1 MTEEKR
7 DSLLF
12 PDEELRRM
20 AAETP
25 SPPEDFRQGW
35 REALRKEMSG
45 AAGGETKGNAAVR
58 SVPAGANWPGAGEA
72 ADREEKN
79 AEEKGNAT
87 GKKNIHADRPGRE
100 REETPSGAST
110 RSASRRRLSR
120 PWKGLISVA
129 ALLVFLVGG
138 TLLTRGRLSPRLQAP
153 QPAVLRSTVPAA
165 MDAEEAFKPQ
175 STSLPA
181 GVETIPEAVFETEA
195 DEAAEMAGAD
205 FEAEEAPAAGS
216 MAAKNAISEA
226 DEAVP
231 VGGSLAVKREAH
243 AGEGFTSD
251 AVPAA
256 GAADAVPA
264 QERESRGPLLDFL
277 EDMGAFL
284 RAALPWMLGAAAL
297 GGIVTIL
304 FRRGKEKPRRDR

>member
-7 DSLLF
+7 DTLLF
-12 PDEELRRM
+12 PDEELHRM

-25 SPPEDFRQGW
+25 PPPEDFRQGW

-79 AEEKGNAT
+79 AEEKGNAA

-100 REETPSGAST
+100 REETPSGART

-120 PWKGLISVA
+120 PWKGLISAA

-153 QPAVLRSTVPAA
+153 AAVLRSNVPAPLPTGMPA
-165 MDAEEAFKPQ
+165 SGGTIQEA
-175 STSLPA
+175 A
-181 GVETIPEAVFETEA
+181 FETEEDMTA
-195 DEAAEMAGAD
+195 ENAAAD
-205 FEAEEAPAAGS
+205 FAEEEVS
-216 MAAKNAISEA
+216 AIDANE
-226 DEAVP
+226 DP
-231 VGGSLAVKREAH
+231 VE
-243 AGEGFTSD
+243 
-251 AVPAA
+251 VPAA
-256 GAADAVPA
+256 GMSFAVKRAAPA
-264 QERESRGPLLDFL
+264 DMEITGEEARAAGELFATEAAPAAAPARENRGPLLDFL

-304 FRRGKEKPRRDR
+304 GRRGKKRSRRDG

>member
-25 SPPEDFRQGW
+25 PPPEDFRQGW

-79 AEEKGNAT
+79 AEEKGNTA

-100 REETPSGAST
+100 REETPSGART
-110 RSASRRRLSR
+110 RSASRRLSR
-120 PWKGLISVA
+120 PWKGLISAA

-153 QPAVLRSTVPAA
+153 TAVLRSNVPAA

-195 DEAAEMAGAD
+195 DEVAEMAGAD

-264 QERESRGPLLDFL
+264 QERENRGPLLDFL

-304 FRRGKEKPRRDR
+304 GRRGKKRSRRDG

>member
-25 SPPEDFRQGW
+25 PPPEDFRQGW

-79 AEEKGNAT
+79 AEEKGNAA

-100 REETPSGAST
+100 REETPSGART

-120 PWKGLISVA
+120 PWKGLISAA

-153 QPAVLRSTVPAA
+153 AAVLRSNVPAA

-205 FEAEEAPAAGS
+205 FEAEEAPAAGE
-216 MAAKNAISEA
+216 AANEGNLR
-226 DEAVP
+226 
-231 VGGSLAVKREAH
+231 GGRGRARWGMSLAVKREAH

-264 QERESRGPLLDFL
+264 QERENRGPLLDFL

-304 FRRGKEKPRRDR
+304 GRRGKKRSRRDG